1 MTKDYLP
8 ANAINALLIQQLT
21 QETKPMAFRTSK
33 STAAKSE
40 SNADQPKAYISAWEG
55 DGDAKHVLGGYIKLT
70 PALLEELALRVAN
83 DEVGEY
89 GIELS
94 FRIYENT
101 KGNVPFGGNAIIKES
116 K

>member
-1 MTKDYLP
+1 MRTNYLP
-8 ANAINALLIQQLT
+8 ANSINAELIKQLT

-33 STAAKSE
+33 SNSTKSD
-40 SNADQPKAYISAWEG
+40 NANQPKAFISAWEG

-70 PALLEELALRVAN
+70 PTLLEELARRVAE

-94 FRIYENT
+94 FRIYENSQ
-101 KGNVPFGGNAIIKES
+101 GNVPFGGNAIIKES